1 MDAGYTNLRG
11 FQAGLPGWKKAK
23 LPVHAEPAWLAKH
36 LDPQHVILDVRD
48 KAASD
53 AAHIKGAVAMPV
65 ASLQAMTQ
73 QFIQQQTVAQLPG
86 VSDMRAPLIVYAD
99 SHTSKEALL
108 AYKAL
113 RNWGYGN
120 TTVLRDGFAG
130 WQAAGL
136 PAASGP
142 AASQIVFVKKLAPGA
157 IAPEEFIALQQS
169 GAGVVVI
176 DVRTDEEVAA
186 GLIAGARHIPLE
198 RLEDVAPQLAGDD
211 EVLIYCA
218 NGIRAEMAHQ
228 TLNAQ
233 GVKNRF
239 LNETVTIAKD
249 GSYKL

>member
-1 MDAGYTNLRG
+1 LY
-11 FQAGLPGWKKAK
+11 
-23 LPVHAEPAWLAKH
+23 
-36 LDPQHVILDVRD
+36 
-48 KAASD
+48 
-53 AAHIKGAVAMPV
+53 
-65 ASLQAMTQ
+65 
-73 QFIQQQTVAQLPG
+73 
-86 VSDMRAPLIVYAD
+86 
-99 SHTSKEALL
+99 
-108 AYKAL
+108 
-113 RNWGYGN
+113 
-120 TTVLRDGFAG
+120 
-130 WQAAGL
+130 
-136 PAASGP
+136 
-142 AASQIVFVKKLAPGA
+142 GA